1 MTIQSTLKKNP
12 LAAFDLKGSL
22 FMLTVLRLFSD
33 DLDAV
38 SDQLGAKV
46 TQAPAFFQSAPI
58 VVDLQSL
65 PEGSHVDFALLVG
78 LLRGYSMI
86 PVGIVGGSYEDRE
99 MAKVMDL
106 AILSQGK
113 SGQKPEPPPVVE
125 DKIEQVN
132 LVDPTDDVQNMLVTR
147 PVRSG
152 QRLFAA
158 NGDLIVMAHVSSG
171 AELLAVGN
179 IHVYGHLRGRAL
191 AGVKGDERA
200 RIFCQ
205 SLNAELVSIAGH
217 YKVNDDFADHVR
229 ANAAQIYLDKEKLRV
244 ELLNA

>member
-1 MTIQSTLKKNP
+1 MTIQSTQKKNP

-22 FMLTVLRLFSD
+22 FTLTVLRLYSD

-38 SDQLGAKV
+38 SDQLGARV
-46 TQAPAFFQSAPI
+46 EQAPAFFQSAPI
-58 VVDLQSL
+58 VIDLQSL
-65 PEGSHVDFALLVG
+65 PEGSRVDFALLVG
-78 LLRGYSMI
+78 LLRGYGLI
-86 PVGIVGGSYEDRE
+86 PVGIVGGNYDDRE

-106 AILSQGK
+106 AILSHGK

-132 LVDPTDDVQNMLVTR
+132 LEPTSDIQNMLVTR

-158 NGDLIVMAHVSSG
+158 HGDLIVMAHVSSG

-179 IHVYGHLRGRAL
+179 IHIYGQLRGRAL
-191 AGVKGDERA
+191 AGVKGDESA

-205 SLNAELVSIAGH
+205 NLNAELVSIAGH
-217 YKVNDDFADHVR
+217 YKVNDDFADDVR
-229 ANAAQIYLDKEKLRV
+229 AKSSQVYLDNKKLRV
-244 ELLNA
+244 ELLN